1 MSFINEPTIVLS
13 LFMAV
18 NIHTMIPHAL
28 NISQFA
34 EYIET
39 IKTLYEV
46 DDDFKAL
53 CDDYTKSK
61 TSFEEFRDKSL
72 ETKQMK
78 LEYKRLFRELEKE
91 ILDYVA
97 KRK

>member
-1 MSFINEPTIVLS
+1 MG
-13 LFMAV
+13 V
-18 NIHTMIPHAL
+18 NIHTMIPNTL

-39 IKTLYEV
+39 IKMLYEV
-46 DDDFKAL
+46 DEDFKTL
-53 CDDYTKSK
+53 CDDYSRSK
-61 TSFEEFRDKSL
+61 TSFEEFKDKSL

-78 LEYKRLFRELEKE
+78 LEYKRLSRDLEKE
-91 ILDYVA
+91 ILEYVA

>member
-1 MSFINEPTIVLS
+1 MNKATIVFYY
-13 LFMAV
+13 FMAV
-18 NIHTMIPHAL
+18 NIHTMIPKAL

-39 IKTLYEV
+39 IKKLYEV
-46 DDDFKAL
+46 DDDFKIL
-53 CDDYTKSK
+53 CDDYMKSK

-78 LEYKRLFRELEKE
+78 LEYKRLSRDLEKE
-91 ILDYVA
+91 ILEYVM

>member
-1 MSFINEPTIVLS
+1 
-13 LFMAV
+13 MAV

-34 EYIET
+34 EFSET
-39 IKTLYEV
+39 IKMLYEV
-46 DDDFKAL
+46 DEDFKTL
-53 CDDYTKSK
+53 CDDYTRSK
-61 TSFEEFRDKSL
+61 TSFEEFKDRSL

-78 LEYKRLFRELEKE
+78 LEYKRLSRDLEKE
-91 ILDYVA
+91 ILDYVT

>member
-1 MSFINEPTIVLS
+1 
-13 LFMAV
+13 MAI
-18 NIHTMIPHAL
+18 NIHTMIPKAL
-28 NISQFA
+28 NISPFA

-61 TSFEEFRDKSL
+61 TSFEEFKDRTL

-78 LEYKRLFRELEKE
+78 LEYKRLSRELEKE
-91 ILDYVA
+91 ILDYLA